1 MAPGL
6 LGRGSRGLLC
16 QVCTSESEKDGISQS
31 KKGSQEEKAC
41 RGRRQEETN
50 GIPPT
55 APEQG
60 TSRGCHSFGGY

>member
-1 MAPGL
+1 
-6 LGRGSRGLLC
+6 
-16 QVCTSESEKDGISQS
+16 VCSSESEKDGISQS